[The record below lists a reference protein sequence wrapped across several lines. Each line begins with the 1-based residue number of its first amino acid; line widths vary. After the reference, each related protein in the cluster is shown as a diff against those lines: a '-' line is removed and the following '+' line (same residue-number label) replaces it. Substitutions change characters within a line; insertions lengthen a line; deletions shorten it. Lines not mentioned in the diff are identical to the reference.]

1 MQLYR
6 EYLKEREGA
15 ELIERNWGWCSYRI
29 EADHVYLIDIYVMP
43 GYREH
48 GKGSELLAAVE
59 GIAREVGRPAVLG
72 SIATNV
78 PGADRMYGIMN
89 GLGFKIHSSD
99 KDIIY
104 MIKELK

>member
-6 EYLKEREGA
+6 AYLKERENA
-15 ELIERNWGWCSYRI
+15 ELLERPWGWCSYRV
-29 EADHVYLIDIYVMP
+29 EADHVYLIDIYVLP
-43 GYREH
+43 QYRQH
-48 GKGSELLAAVE
+48 GKGTELLVAVE
-59 GIAREVGRPAVLG
+59 GVTREVGRPAVLG

-78 PGADRMYGIMN
+78 PGADRMYAIMF

>member
-6 EYLKEREGA
+6 AYLKERENA
-15 ELIERNWGWCSYRI
+15 ELIERSWGWCSYRV
-29 EADHVYLIDIYVMP
+29 EADHVYLIDIYVLP
-43 GYREH
+43 QYRQH
-48 GKGSELLAAVE
+48 GKGTELLAAVE
-59 GIAREVGRPAVLG
+59 NVARECGRPAVLG

-78 PGADRMYGIMN
+78 QGADKMYNIMH

-104 MIKELK
+104 MIKEIK